1 MADCL
6 YASVLGPPLGCL
18 HEVIAGSAA
27 TTTGTEDGTPEYQFP
42 LMDGH
47 DHVVVAGYSPFT
59 DSQRFHRESRF
70 PRSLPAA
77 LGLETPTLPGMQAYA
92 GF

>member
-1 MADCL
+1 
-6 YASVLGPPLGCL
+6 
-18 HEVIAGSAA
+18 
-27 TTTGTEDGTPEYQFP
+27 
-42 LMDGH
+42 MDGH

-77 LGLETPTLPGMQAYA
+77 LGLETPTLPGTQAYA
-92 GF
+92 GFQDPFVDKPSQKYHKQC